1 MLLDLQISEPRAEL
15 VGGECSVGSEIDEA
29 FFLDVELLEF
39 LLQACTLF
47 GVTGEDVAQCG
58 LHFPFRF
65 VDGVGGEAEAGELP
79 GECALEFVRREIRQV
94 AETVLATSA
103 EEVLVDL
110 VGVVLGLG
118 EDEAV
123 FASDVVA
130 AAAVQHASGEVVV
143 DAVTLSPLHTGVD
156 DLLDTVEEVW
166 GDECLVSPRVHVSF
180 EGDHPEVVRVA
191 EDLAELAA

>member
-1 MLLDLQISEPRAEL
+1 MVQGRLY
-15 VGGECSVGSEIDEA
+15 
-29 FFLDVELLEF
+29 
-39 LLQACTLF
+39 
-47 GVTGEDVAQCG
+47 
-58 LHFPFRF
+58 FPFRF
-65 VDGVGGEAEAGELP
+65 VDGIGGEAEAGELT
-79 GECALEFVRREIRQV
+79 GERALEFVRREVGQI
-94 AETVLATSA
+94 AETVLASSA

-143 DAVTLSPLHTGVD
+143 DAVTLSPLHAGVD

-166 GDECLVSPRVHVSF
+166 GDECLVSPRVHVST
-180 EGDHPEVVRVA
+180 GTMIW
-191 EDLAELAA
+191 ELLSTSPYRTERHDVQVTRDRGTWATQIGHLS